1 MMSRTRMRGRR
12 MGRTTDRRVRW
23 GLVSLVI
30 VAVAGCS
37 GDSGG
42 SDASPAED
50 RGSSAIEGATSTPA
64 PDAHTVEELLA
75 LGRPVVLT
83 HSGGEDAHPTA
94 TPFAY
99 SESVA
104 DGVDVLDFD
113 VRLTADGVLVAHH
126 DEDVDRTT
134 NGAGKVPGMTYDE
147 MHELDAAYWFTEQCA
162 ACEDRPDEEYIYRG
176 IRTGEVEPPDGY
188 HASDFAPTAFEE
200 IISAYPDHLLN
211 IEVKGSYPGDVPAA
225 QELAR
230 ILTETDRLDQA
241 VVTAFDDELAE
252 AFHEAAPTVA
262 ITPGLD
268 AMTRYVLGGEALPD
282 DRRIVQI
289 PPEYEGIELLSADF
303 VARAHGD
310 GLVLWIWPNDRA
322 WENREG
328 YDRLL
333 DLGVDGLN
341 AADPAVAVE
350 AVRARQGRG
359 RQAPAAGTR
368 MTRDGAP

>member
-1 MMSRTRMRGRR
+1 MSRTASA
-12 MGRTTDRRVRW
+12 TVRW
-23 GLVSLVI
+23 ALVSLTI
-30 VAVAGCS
+30 AVLAGCS

-42 SDASPAED
+42 GDSSSPED
-50 RGSSAIEGATSTPA
+50 RGSSTTATPTSAPEPA
-64 PDAHTVEELLA
+64 ARTVEEVLA

-99 SESVA
+99 AESVA
-104 DGVDVLDFD
+104 AGVDILDFD

-134 NGAGKVPGMTYDE
+134 NGTGRVSEMTYDE
-147 MHELDAAYWFTEQCA
+147 MHGLDAAYWFTEECA
-162 ACEDRPDEEYIYRG
+162 ACEGRPAQEYIYRG
-176 IRTGEVEPPDGY
+176 IRTGEVEPPEGY
-188 HASDFAPTAFEE
+188 EPSDFAPTAFEE
-200 IISAYPDHLLN
+200 IISAHPDFPLN
-211 IEVKGSYPGDVPAA
+211 IEIKGSHPTDVPAA
-225 QELAR
+225 RELAR

-262 ITPGLD
+262 ITPGLA
-268 AMTRYVLGGEALPD
+268 AMTSYVLGGEALPG

-289 PPEYEGIELLSADF
+289 PPEYEGIELLSEDF

-333 DLGVDGLN
+333 DLGVDGIN

-350 AVRARQGRG
+350 AIRAR
-359 RQAPAAGTR
+359 
-368 MTRDGAP
+368 